1 MLLWVNKGLFGDNLN
16 VHLYNYDLPEKM
28 IAQKAVEPRD
38 HSKLLVINRSLKTLE
53 HRKFYNIRDYLIP
66 GDVLVVNDTRVI
78 PARIIGQKSTGAI
91 IETFLLK
98 ELNEGTWE
106 TLCKPGKRIK
116 AGAEICFP
124 TNQNPLIK
132 GICLQVLKNGN
143 RIVSFTTEQFKSVK
157 EGLFSLGDVPLP
169 PYIHEKL
176 ESEERYQT
184 IYSEKN
190 GAVAAPTAGLHF
202 TKDLFQS
209 LSNEGIRIVKV
220 TLHVGLGTFR
230 PITEKKIEEHQMHSE
245 EFQVSAESVKILEQA
260 KKEGNRIIA
269 VGTTS
274 VRVLETI
281 GNDIK
286 KYNDGFSGNTN
297 IYIYPPYKFK
307 LVDAMITNFHLP
319 KSTLLLLIS
328 AFSGR
333 EIIMSAYHSAIQNAY
348 RFYSFGDAC
357 LLI

>member
-1 MLLWVNKGLFGDNLN
+1 MLLWENKVLIGDNLN
-16 VHLYNYDLPEKM
+16 IHLYNYDLPEKM

-38 HSKLLVINRSLKTLE
+38 HSKLLVINKRLKTME
-53 HRKFYNIRDYLIP
+53 HRRFYNIGDYLIP

-78 PARIIGQKSTGAI
+78 PARVIGQKSTGAL

-98 ELNEGTWE
+98 EIQEGTWE

-116 AGAEICFP
+116 TGAAICFP
-124 TNQNPLIK
+124 TKENPLIK
-132 GICLQVLKNGN
+132 GFCIEVLKNGN
-143 RIVSFTTEQFKSVK
+143 RVISFTTDQFKNVK
-157 EGLFSLGDVPLP
+157 EGLFSLGDIPLP
-169 PYIHEKL
+169 PYIHEKI
-176 ESEERYQT
+176 ESKERYQT
-184 IYSEKN
+184 IYSDKN

-202 TKDLFQS
+202 TNDLIQS
-209 LSNEGIRIVKV
+209 FSNQGIKIVKV

-230 PITEKKIEEHQMHSE
+230 PISENNIEEHQIHSE
-245 EFQVSAESVKILEQA
+245 EFHVSPESVQIIEQA
-260 KKEGNRIIA
+260 KKEGDRIIA

-281 GNDIK
+281 GNNLK
-286 KYNDGFSGNTN
+286 KYTNGFSGNTN
-297 IYIYPPYKFK
+297 IYIYPPYDFK

-333 EIIMSAYHSAIQNAY
+333 ETIMSAYQTAIQEGY

>member
-1 MLLWVNKGLFGDNLN
+1 MLLWENKVLIGDNLN
-16 VHLYNYDLPEKM
+16 IHLYNYDLPEKM

-38 HSKLLVINRSLKTLE
+38 HSKLLVINKRLKTME
-53 HRKFYNIRDYLIP
+53 HRRFYNIGDYLIP

-78 PARIIGQKSTGAI
+78 PARVIGQKSTGAL

-98 ELNEGTWE
+98 EIQEGTWE

-116 AGAEICFP
+116 TGAEICFP
-124 TNQNPLIK
+124 TKENPLIK
-132 GICLQVLKNGN
+132 GFCIEVLKNGN
-143 RIVSFTTEQFKSVK
+143 RVISFTTDQFKNVK
-157 EGLFSLGDVPLP
+157 EGLFSLGDIPLP
-169 PYIHEKL
+169 PYIHEKI
-176 ESEERYQT
+176 ESKERYQT
-184 IYSEKN
+184 IYSDKN

-202 TKDLFQS
+202 TNDLIQS
-209 LSNEGIRIVKV
+209 FSNQGIKIVKV

-230 PITEKKIEEHQMHSE
+230 PISENNIEEHQIHSE
-245 EFQVSAESVKILEQA
+245 EFHVSPESVQIIEQA
-260 KKEGNRIIA
+260 KKEGDRIIA

-281 GNDIK
+281 GNNLK
-286 KYNDGFSGNTN
+286 KYTNGFSGNTN
-297 IYIYPPYKFK
+297 IYIYPPYDFK

-333 EIIMSAYHSAIQNAY
+333 ETIMSAYQTAIQEGY

>member
-1 MLLWVNKGLFGDNLN
+1 MLLWENKVLIGDNLN
-16 VHLYNYDLPEKM
+16 IHLYNYDLPEKM

-38 HSKLLVINRSLKTLE
+38 HSKLLVINKRLKTME
-53 HRKFYNIRDYLIP
+53 HRRFYNIGDYLIP

-78 PARIIGQKSTGAI
+78 PARVIGQKSTGAL

-98 ELNEGTWE
+98 EIQEGTWE

-116 AGAEICFP
+116 TGAEICFP
-124 TNQNPLIK
+124 TKENPLIK
-132 GICLQVLKNGN
+132 GFCIEVLKNGN
-143 RIVSFTTEQFKSVK
+143 RVISFTTDQFKNVK
-157 EGLFSLGDVPLP
+157 EGLFSLGDIPLP
-169 PYIHEKL
+169 PYIHEKI
-176 ESEERYQT
+176 ESKERYQT
-184 IYSEKN
+184 IYSDKN

-202 TKDLFQS
+202 TNDLFQS
-209 LSNEGIRIVKV
+209 FSNQGIKIVKV

-230 PITEKKIEEHQMHSE
+230 PISENNIEEHQIHSE
-245 EFQVSAESVKILEQA
+245 EFHVSPESVQIIEQA
-260 KKEGNRIIA
+260 KKEGDRIIA

-281 GNDIK
+281 GNNLK
-286 KYNDGFSGNTN
+286 KYTNGFSGNTN
-297 IYIYPPYKFK
+297 IYIYPPYDFK

-333 EIIMSAYHSAIQNAY
+333 ETIMSAYQTAIQEGY